1 MAQAYQKM
9 NDIQYFINT
18 ANYSIDKNGKIIV
31 CYFLNTSYAQ
41 KNCGNDYVEMSLI
54 HTNL

>member
-1 MAQAYQKM
+1 MMFQGK
-9 NDIQYFINT
+9 NT

-31 CYFLNTSYAQ
+31 CYFLNTSHAQ
-41 KNCGNDYVEMSLI
+41 KNCGNDYIEMSLI